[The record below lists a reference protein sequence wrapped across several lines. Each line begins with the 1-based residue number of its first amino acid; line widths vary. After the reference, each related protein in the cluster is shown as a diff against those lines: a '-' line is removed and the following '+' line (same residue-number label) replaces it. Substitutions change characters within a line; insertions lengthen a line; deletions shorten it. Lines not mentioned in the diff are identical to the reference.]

1 MTVNKIRFDSM
12 EDIGHF
18 INEVERW
25 PFDMDVRCGNQIVDA
40 RSFMG
45 VAAMG
50 IHRELDLCAHVQELK
65 PDFYSKFAFCMK

>member
-1 MTVNKIRFDSM
+1 MTVKKIWFDSM

-25 PFDMDVRCGNQIVDA
+25 PFDIDVRCGNKSVDA
-40 RSFMG
+40 RSLMG

-50 IHRELDLCAHVQELK
+50 LHRELDLCAHADSLDA
-65 PDFYSKFAFCMK
+65 DFCTKFSFCMK